1 MLGSLGRGFVLISPI
16 SLFSI
21 PTHPP
26 RDGLIDALAFCSV
39 IESCFSGL
47 YGDRRLCL
55 YFRLMYLY
63 MGKMFKCDLDKLYMT
78 YF

>member
-26 RDGLIDALAFCSV
+26 RDGFLYDVALCSV
-39 IESCFSGL
+39 SESCFSGL

-55 YFRLMYLY
+55 YFRLIFICMKNVKVRLKVSEKY
-63 MGKMFKCDLDKLYMT
+63 D
-78 YF
+78 